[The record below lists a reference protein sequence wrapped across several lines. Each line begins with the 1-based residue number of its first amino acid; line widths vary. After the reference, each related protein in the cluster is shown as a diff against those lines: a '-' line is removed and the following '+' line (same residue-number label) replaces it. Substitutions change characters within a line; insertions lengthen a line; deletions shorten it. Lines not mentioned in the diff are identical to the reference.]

1 MIVFTQTKNAA
12 VKVYDMLRK
21 ASNKRHYVGMYHA
34 LTPQTKSFAQQQ
46 FQTNE
51 SELRCLVATV
61 AFGMV
66 GYYFVNFRH

>member
-12 VKVYDMLRK
+12 VKVYDMLSK

-34 LTPQTKSFAQQQ
+34 SLTPQTKSFAQQQ

-51 SELRCLVATV
+51 SELRCLVAMV

-66 GYYFVNFRH
+66 GYYFVNF

>member
-12 VKVYDMLRK
+12 VKVYDTLSK
-21 ASNKRHYVGMYHA
+21 ASYKRHYVDMYHA
-34 LTPQTKSFAQQQ
+34 SLTPQTKSFAQQQ
-46 FQTNE
+46 FQTSE

-66 GYYFVNFRH
+66 G